1 MLTKIELTG
10 KTVTNL
16 AKHGEKLRFMSISK
30 NQKQNKIKF
39 LLSNVNIYDLQI
51 KLIFFSHQYLL
62 FLCSL
67 GISAKYIKENK
78 NEFSQCILFLMKVDN
93 V

>member
-16 AKHGEKLRFMSISK
+16 ANHGEKLRFMSISK
-30 NQKQNKIKF
+30 KQKQNKIKF

-51 KLIFFSHQYLL
+51 KLIFFPHQYLL
-62 FLCSL
+62 FLCSF

-78 NEFSQCILFLMKVDN
+78 NEFSQCILF
-93 V
+93 